1 MERQLSSFV
10 EPTGSPSVCTHSEAL
25 ETVQTIHRYRV
36 LVIMALLLLSPGYWL
51 YQHRTFL
58 TAKGTDGE
66 IDPEEQDG
74 PEVHCL
80 LKSPEAVMSARMG
93 CSRRSLSGDKDQVE
107 LRAGR

>member
-1 MERQLSSFV
+1 MARQPSSFV
-10 EPTGSPSVCTHSEAL
+10 EPMGSPSVCTHSEAL
-25 ETVQTIHRYRV
+25 ETVQTIHRYRA
-36 LVIMALLLLSPGYWL
+36 LVMALLLLSPGYWL
-51 YQHRTFL
+51 YRHRTFL

-80 LKSPEAVMSARMG
+80 LKRPEAVMSARMG